1 MSRKFTVD
9 ASKKVQATRQSD
21 QVYGAKGD
29 EPENPKMDQFDDLYS
44 RVDDDFSYVMS
55 GIERLGRENMLDEAL
70 DLLNS
75 LADTLDSA
83 ISIIGDDFDTGIN
96 DSEEL

>member
-1 MSRKFTVD
+1 MSRKFTID
-9 ASKKVQATRQSD
+9 ASKKVQAARTPD
-21 QVYGAKGD
+21 HIYAAKGD
-29 EPENPKMDQFDDLYS
+29 EPENPKMDQFDDLQA
-44 RVDDDFSYVMS
+44 RVDDDFGYVMS
-55 GIERLGRENMLDEAL
+55 GIERLGREGMLDEAIN
-70 DLLNS
+70 LLNS